1 MGEFADYCNE
11 EIEDVEESRADYY
24 SGRISTLEAYDRGI
38 IDERGYDP
46 AYIGRAAKRAT
57 SATCRCCGR
66 SGLAWAQVNKRWTL
80 HEGKEIHKCPVNPLN
95 RKP

>member
-1 MGEFADYCNE
+1 MGDMADYLNE
-11 EIEDVEESRADYY
+11 QIEDFEESRADYY
-24 SGRISTLEAYDRGI
+24 SGRIIMLEAYDRGI

-46 AYIGRAAKRAT
+46 AYIRRTSKHTT

-66 SGLAWAQVNKRWTL
+66 SGMTWAQVNKKWTL
-80 HEGKEIHKCPVNPLN
+80 HEGKVVHQCPVNPLN